1 MAFMAS
7 SKSILPRSERRN
19 GPIKGSSPPSLKKK
33 KRKKKK
39 TMFTLKKKYM
49 INWMVKLREYI

>member
-19 GPIKGSSPPSLKKK
+19 GPIKGSGPPSLKKK
-33 KRKKKK
+33 KEKKIKYVYFKK
-39 TMFTLKKKYM
+39 NIYD
-49 INWMVKLREYI
+49 

>member
-19 GPIKGSSPPSLKKK
+19 GPIKGSGPPSLKKK
-33 KRKKKK
+33 KEKKK
-39 TMFTLKKKYM
+39 TMFTLKK
-49 INWMVKLREYI
+49 YIYD